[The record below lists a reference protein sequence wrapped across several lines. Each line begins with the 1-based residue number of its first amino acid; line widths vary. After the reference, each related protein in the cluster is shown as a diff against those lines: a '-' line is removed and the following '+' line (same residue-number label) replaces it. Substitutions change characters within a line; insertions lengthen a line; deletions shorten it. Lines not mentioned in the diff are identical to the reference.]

1 MPNFEFD
8 VTLAKADVTEEAP
21 DAWRFIGLASTG
33 CRDRQNER
41 ISEKAV
47 ASMNRQARSTPICM
61 ASTHEEAMYN
71 PLSEV
76 GIVDDVDESEP
87 DKLVVRGFWDKMNPN
102 AAFVHSRLNN
112 PDHPPGWKL
121 SIGGKIRPSDTRM
134 DFDSEGPVRIIDDM
148 ILDHIYLCRGGAAVN
163 QETSIAAMKADASWT
178 EAIFKA
184 ASSIPDEPEAAHCA
198 EVDDC
203 VSEEKASFSE
213 TPWGEV
219 DKTKL
224 PASCFLYVGDPEKK
238 STWKFPVYEGA
249 GEMDS
254 EGMYTSRGPL
264 NVDGLASAAGYLSST
279 DPEVRSVVEPKL
291 QRLYAEINK
300 ELPPS
305 LKGKA
310 EEEPSMPDLKATLD
324 AIRQLLSGGEVEPV
338 EDAAKAETEA
348 EPVVEEPAVEET
360 VAVEDAP
367 AVEYVSKA
375 AFDEVVSGVDAK
387 IESLKGEILAAIE
400 KAATPEEGAEDP
412 IAVLKAEYDGKFDAF
427 KAEVVAKMDAF
438 DAVATRL
445 GKAAD
450 TIEAALGAEGTS
462 TQPEA
467 PVQKA
472 SVEDV
477 DVFDIL
483 GDIAARHADWLD

>member
-1 MPNFEFD
+1 
-8 VTLAKADVTEEAP
+8 
-21 DAWRFIGLASTG
+21 
-33 CRDRQNER
+33 
-41 ISEKAV
+41 
-47 ASMNRQARSTPICM
+47 
-61 ASTHEEAMYN
+61 
-71 PLSEV
+71 
-76 GIVDDVDESEP
+76 
-87 DKLVVRGFWDKMNPN
+87 
-102 AAFVHSRLNN
+102 
-112 PDHPPGWKL
+112 
-121 SIGGKIRPSDTRM
+121 
-134 DFDSEGPVRIIDDM
+134 
-148 ILDHIYLCRGGAAVN
+148 
-163 QETSIAAMKADASWT
+163 
-178 EAIFKA
+178 
-184 ASSIPDEPEAAHCA
+184 
-198 EVDDC
+198 
-203 VSEEKASFSE
+203 
-213 TPWGEV
+213 
-219 DKTKL
+219 
-224 PASCFLYVGDPEKK
+224 
-238 STWKFPVYEGA
+238 
-249 GEMDS
+249 
-254 EGMYTSRGPL
+254 
-264 NVDGLASAAGYLSST
+264 
-279 DPEVRSVVEPKL
+279 
-291 QRLYAEINK
+291 
-300 ELPPS
+300 
-305 LKGKA
+305 
-310 EEEPSMPDLKATLD
+310 MPDLKATLD